1 MEVLRP
7 KSSILLKEL
16 KESGTL
22 TFIVQIKSKSLKEI
36 HDFYRSWKQTKYYK
50 TWKQKNKDRLK
61 SAVSNDQSLPE

>member
-1 MEVLRP
+1 MF
-7 KSSILLKEL
+7 KEL
-16 KESGTL
+16 KRIGTL

-61 SAVSNDQSLPE
+61 SAVKDEQSLLE